1 MTLTPLYIHTAMTAY
16 RVFRDGA
23 LIHTTTDATECTFH
37 DEAAT
42 AGATPTYAVAGISPL
57 GEGER
62 TAALEVYVAH
72 SQDRRALFKLGVTGE
87 FGVVECS

>member
-1 MTLTPLYIHTAMTAY
+1 MTAY

-23 LIHTTTDATECTFH
+23 IIHTTTDAAECKFH

-42 AGATPTYAVAGISPL
+42 VSATHTYAVAGISPL

-87 FGVVECS
+87 FHVFKC